1 VLELDESQL
10 ELLPLD
16 GLEVPRIRLHG
27 SAPFTLARLGEQEY
41 QYERSFPVKGHGA
54 KLPNF
59 IREQM
64 AAGKTPL
71 VIERDTRFYI
81 YLNV

>member
-1 VLELDESQL
+1 VLELDETQL
-10 ELLPLD
+10 DTLPLD
-16 GLEVPRIRLHG
+16 GLEVPRIRLYG
-27 SAPFTLARLGEQEY
+27 PPPYSEAKLGETAY
-41 QYERSFPVKGHGA
+41 RYEKSFPVKGHGA

-71 VIERDTRFYI
+71 ILERDTRFYV